1 MRIFVFYVFLFIS
14 SSLVA
19 QEFGRS
25 DSLRGYLSP
34 LRNCYDV
41 TYYHLDINVDPEE
54 KFIKGYTEI
63 HFNALESFQIFQI
76 DLFENTA

>member
-1 MRIFVFYVFLFIS
+1 MRIFVFYLFLFIS

-34 LRNCYDV
+34 LRSCYDV

-63 HFNALESFQIFQI
+63 HFNALESCEVFEIY
-76 DLFENTA
+76 LF